1 MIIVIAISTSPN
13 ELLAQYILTSIRIVM
28 ASVHI
33 MIKPYDH
40 KYLNVFDGL
49 VLQIIV
55 LVVVLPVFESSNSDL
70 VVTFTFI
77 LIMFPLVTFVV
88 FIILYWQKNNIKK
101 LLECYFCKNSDNA
114 SNNDEISA
122 GAGSAVKSEATSK
135 PKAIK

>member
-70 VVTFTFI
+70 VMTFTFV

-88 FIILYWQKNNIKK
+88 FIILNCKGNIKK
-101 LLECYFCKNSDNA
+101 SLQCYFCKNSVNVS
-114 SNNDEISA
+114 SNPEISA
-122 GAGSAVKSEATSK
+122 SAGSAVKSEATSK